1 MRTTTTDHLP
11 STFTASSLHENVLE
25 DAALTVFEAKTDK
38 GIIRAFSGQ
47 RKALRE
53 HEQQIT
59 RIWYREEEETL
70 ELVLASQV
78 KAIREQMNHW
88 LQQGGFKLRRQ
99 TALVAIEEIREMEA
113 SVIAY
118 LTDTYARACALKA
131 KADSFAAMPSIQ
143 ARFHGMIEKLLDDSE
158 RFVGDL
164 VSNFQ
169 DMLREKV

>member
-1 MRTTTTDHLP
+1 MRNTQTQHLP
-11 STFTASSLHENVLE
+11 TTFIESSVHANVIQ
-25 DAALTVFEAKTDK
+25 DAELVVFEAKSDK
-38 GIIRAFSGQ
+38 SIIGAFSGR

-53 HEQQIT
+53 HEQQMT
-59 RIWYREEEETL
+59 TIWYREEEETL

-78 KAIREQMNHW
+78 KAVREQMNHW

-99 TALVAIEEIREMEA
+99 TALVAIEEIRQMEA
-113 SVIAY
+113 HVIDY
-118 LTDTYARACALKA
+118 LSDTYTRACTLKE
-131 KADSFAAMPSIQ
+131 KADSFSTMPGIQ